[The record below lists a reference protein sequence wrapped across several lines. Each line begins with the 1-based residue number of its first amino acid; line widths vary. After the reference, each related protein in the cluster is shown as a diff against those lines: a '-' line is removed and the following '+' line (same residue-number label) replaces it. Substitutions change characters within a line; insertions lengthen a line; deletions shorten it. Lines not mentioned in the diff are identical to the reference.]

1 MSAEATDMPKVA
13 ADGPPPVLA
22 VSEARKSFGAVHAL
36 NGASLAVHAGEIVA
50 LLGDNGAGKST
61 LIKAMTGVHRLD
73 SGQLTVDGEEVVFHS
88 PADSR
93 RRGIETVFQDLA
105 VFDNLPAR
113 ANFFVGRER
122 VAPSWLGRLGFLRE
136 REMTREWQRYVD
148 DLEVVIPDPDQPLGV
163 MSGGQ
168 RQAIA
173 VARAAAFADRVL
185 ILDEPTAA
193 LGVRESGQ
201 VLELVK
207 RLPARGIGVIL
218 ISHNLE
224 HVARVADRAVVLRRG
239 RIVGEAVPTAENH
252 ELLVSLIVGAQYA

>member
-1 MSAEATDMPKVA
+1 MSAPALEIREAY
-13 ADGPPPVLA
+13 
-22 VSEARKSFGAVHAL
+22 KSFGAVQAL
-36 NGASLAVHAGEIVA
+36 NGASLSVEAGEVVA

-73 SGQLTVDGEEVVFHS
+73 EGEVLVGGEPVTLRS

-93 RRGIETVFQDLA
+93 RLGIETVYQDLA
-105 VFDNLPAR
+105 VFDNLDAR

-122 VAPSWLGRLGFLRE
+122 TAPGWLGRLGFLRE
-136 REMTREWQRYVD
+136 RAMTREWQEHVD
-148 DLEVVIPDPDQPLGV
+148 DLQVVIPDPEQPLGV

-173 VARAAAFADRVL
+173 VARSAAFANRVL

-193 LGVRESGQ
+193 LGVRESRQ
-201 VLELVK
+201 VLDLVK
-207 RLPARGIGVIL
+207 RLPRRGIAVVL

-224 HVARVADRAVVLRRG
+224 HVMEVAHRAIVLRRG
-239 RIVGEAVPTAENH
+239 RNVGEERPTAENH
-252 ELLVSLIVGAQYA
+252 ERIVSLIVGAQYG